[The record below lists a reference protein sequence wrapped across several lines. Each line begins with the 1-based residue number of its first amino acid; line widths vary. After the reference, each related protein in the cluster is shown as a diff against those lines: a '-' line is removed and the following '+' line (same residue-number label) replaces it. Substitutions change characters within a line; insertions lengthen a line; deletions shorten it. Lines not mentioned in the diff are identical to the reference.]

1 MPRPRS
7 SVAIRSRPIAERPAP
22 SLRLGVVGLLVSA
35 VPLSGC
41 GASGSAPQDVAVRF
55 YEAVE
60 AGQGATACGLLAPES
75 RREIEQSTR
84 APCADALLSE
94 DIPAPGRVV
103 ETERF
108 GNQAQVRFD
117 HDTVFVAEFDD
128 GWRLVAAGCTPREPQ
143 PYDCTISG
151 A

>member
-7 SVAIRSRPIAERPAP
+7 SVAIPIRPMADRPALSP
-22 SLRLGVVGLLVSA
+22 RLVIAGLLLSA
-35 VPLSGC
+35 VSLSGC
-41 GASGSAPQDVAVRF
+41 GESGSEAQDVAVRF
-55 YEAVE
+55 YEAVD
-60 AGQGATACGLLAPES
+60 AGHGATACGLIAPAS

-84 APCADALLSE
+84 TPCTDALLTE
-94 DIPAPGRVV
+94 DIPTPGRVV

-117 HDTVFVAEFDD
+117 HDTAFVAEFDD
-128 GWRLVAAGCTPREPQ
+128 GWKLVAAGCTRWEPQ

>member
-1 MPRPRS
+1 M
-7 SVAIRSRPIAERPAP
+7 ADRPALW
-22 SLRLGVVGLLVSA
+22 SRLAVAGLVAGA
-35 VPLSGC
+35 VTLAGC
-41 GASGSAPQDVAVRF
+41 GASGSAPRDVAVRF

-60 AGQGATACGLLAPES
+60 AGHGATACGLLAPES

-84 APCADALLSE
+84 DPCAEALRGE
-94 DIPAPGRVV
+94 DLPAPGLVV
-103 ETERF
+103 ETTRF

-117 HDTVFVAEFDD
+117 HDTAFVAEFDD
-128 GWRLVAAGCTPREPQ
+128 GWRLVAAGCTRREPL

>member
-1 MPRPRS
+1 MVRFS
-7 SVAIRSRPIAERPAP
+7 SAA
-22 SLRLGVVGLLVSA
+22 
-35 VPLSGC
+35 
-41 GASGSAPQDVAVRF
+41 QDVAVRF

-60 AGQGATACGLLAPES
+60 DGQGAAACGLLAPES

-84 APCADALLSE
+84 APCAQALLSD

-103 ETERF
+103 ETDRF

-117 HDTVFVAEFDD
+117 HDTAFVAEFDD
-128 GWRLVAAGCTPREPQ
+128 GWKLVVAGRNPQEPQ

>member
-7 SVAIRSRPIAERPAP
+7 SVAIPTRPMADRPALWP
-22 SLRLGVVGLLVSA
+22 TLVVAGLLASA

-41 GASGSAPQDVAVRF
+41 GASGSAAQDVAVRF

-60 AGQGATACGLLAPES
+60 AGQGAAACDLLAPES
-75 RREIEQSTR
+75 RRAIEQSTR
-84 APCADALLSE
+84 KPCADALRSE
-94 DIPAPGRVV
+94 DLSAPGRVV

-117 HDTVFVAEFDD
+117 HDTAFVAEFDE
-128 GWRLVAAGCTPREPQ
+128 GWRLVAAGCTPREPL